1 MKVIHIQGAENTG
14 KTTLCNRIV
23 EWLRKEG
30 VQDIPQKYEEDKP
43 KKPKHKELKDFRAIY
58 EKNSKKIL
66 VNTLSDDI
74 DVIKN
79 FETFYKDNQGV
90 DVLITA
96 IRPSHSDKK
105 ENDLHQMIKDVY
117 NQSEDL
123 VIDMEKS
130 LEEIVNQIQKFF
142 HIVKNL

>member
-1 MKVIHIQGAENTG
+1 MKVILIQGAENTG

-30 VQDIPQKYEEDKP
+30 FQDILQKYEEDKP

-58 EKNSKKIL
+58 GKNSKKIL

-74 DVIKN
+74 DVIKK

-96 IRPSHSDKK
+96 IRPSHSDKQ

-117 NQSEDL
+117 NKPEDVL
-123 VIDMEKS
+123 IDMNEN
-130 LEEIVNQIQKFF
+130 LEDIINQIQKFF
-142 HIVKNL
+142 RIVKNL

>member
-1 MKVIHIQGAENTG
+1 MKVILIQGAENTG
-14 KTTLCNRIV
+14 KTILCNRIV

-30 VQDIPQKYEEDKP
+30 FQDIPQKYEEDEP

-58 EKNSKKIL
+58 KKKSKKIL

-105 ENDLHQMIKDVY
+105 ENDLHQVA
-117 NQSEDL
+117 
-123 VIDMEKS
+123 
-130 LEEIVNQIQKFF
+130 
-142 HIVKNL
+142 